1 VSDKKYTGYKR
12 QPVFTKEMK
21 KRYTILAPQMAPYHF
36 DIIEAA
42 FRYSGFDF
50 VVLKDYSKKIVD
62 TGLKYVNNDACY
74 PSILTVGQL
83 MNALESG
90 KYDLDR
96 TALLITQTGG
106 ACRATNYISMIKKA
120 LADGGYGDTPLLSLN
135 FNGFEKQPGFKITP
149 GLAIRA
155 FMGVIY
161 GDAICRC
168 LYRVRPYEIEK
179 GSANKLYEKWNEKIK
194 ADLKHISFRRFR
206 ENITNM
212 VREFGDLPVYDIE
225 KPRVGVVGEILVK
238 YSPAANNDVV
248 GFLESEGAEAVVPD
262 LMGFIYFFCDHANS
276 RKEFLT
282 VGGARYFFSNEAIKL
297 FERLEKPFIDAIKGT
312 KFGGFT
318 PISEMRK
325 LVDGIVSTCN
335 IAGEGWFL
343 SAEMLEL
350 LESGVTN
357 IICMQPFACLP
368 NHVTGKGVIGELRRR
383 NPESNIIA
391 VDYDPGASEVN
402 QINRIKL
409 MLTAAL
415 KKIKNKDR
423 IAVPEVEIRDEYS
436 DLIGSKAV

>member
-1 VSDKKYTGYKR
+1 
-12 QPVFTKEMK
+12 MK
-21 KRYTILAPQMAPYHF
+21 
-36 DIIEAA
+36 
-42 FRYSGFDF
+42 
-50 VVLKDYSKKIVD
+50 
-62 TGLKYVNNDACY
+62 
-74 PSILTVGQL
+74 
-83 MNALESG
+83 
-90 KYDLDR
+90 
-96 TALLITQTGG
+96 
-106 ACRATNYISMIKKA
+106 
-120 LADGGYGDTPLLSLN
+120 
-135 FNGFEKQPGFKITP
+135 
-149 GLAIRA
+149 
-155 FMGVIY
+155 
-161 GDAICRC
+161 
-168 LYRVRPYEIEK
+168 
-179 GSANKLYEKWNEKIK
+179 
-194 ADLKHISFRRFR
+194 
-206 ENITNM
+206 
-212 VREFGDLPVYDIE
+212 EFGELPVYDTE

-248 GFLESEGAEAVVPD
+248 RYLESEGAEAVVPD

-282 VGGARYFFSNEAIKL
+282 VSGARYFFSNEAIKL
-297 FERLEKPFIDAIKGT
+297 LERLEKPFIDAIKGT

-325 LVDGIVSTCN
+325 LVDGIVSTGN

-350 LESGVTN
+350 LESGVSN

-415 KKIKNKDR
+415 KKIRNKDKPDVFE
-423 IAVPEVEIRDEYS
+423 AESGDTEPESV
-436 DLIGSKAV
+436 GGKAG